1 MNELM
6 VKMENVSKVYSSSS
20 GDVIALNNINLD
32 VHVGELVAIVGKSGS
47 GKTTLL
53 NIISGLDQP
62 TAGTITLDGV
72 NLSEITNQ
80 EALSIRRN
88 KIGMVFQTFGLLS
101 LLSAY
106 ENVEL
111 QLRIAGI
118 KYPERDSYTKDAL
131 EQVGLGS
138 RITHR
143 PDELSGGE
151 QQRVSIA
158 RAIAK
163 KPKILFVDE
172 PTSHLD
178 SRNTRI
184 ICDLFRKLSRQDNI
198 TLVMVTHDQPLIDIA
213 DSTKILKDGILS

>member
-72 NLSEITNQ
+72 NLSKITNR

-88 KIGMVFQTFGLLS
+88 
-101 LLSAY
+101 
-106 ENVEL
+106 
-111 QLRIAGI
+111 
-118 KYPERDSYTKDAL
+118 
-131 EQVGLGS
+131 
-138 RITHR
+138 
-143 PDELSGGE
+143 
-151 QQRVSIA
+151 
-158 RAIAK
+158 
-163 KPKILFVDE
+163 
-172 PTSHLD
+172 
-178 SRNTRI
+178 
-184 ICDLFRKLSRQDNI
+184 
-198 TLVMVTHDQPLIDIA
+198 
-213 DSTKILKDGILS
+213 

>member
-6 VKMENVSKVYSSSS
+6 VKLENVNKVYSSSS

-53 NIISGLDQP
+53 NVMSGWDQP
-62 TAGTITLDGV
+62 TSGNVILDDV

-80 EALSIRRN
+80 ESLSIRRN
-88 KIGMVFQTFGLLS
+88 KIGIVFQTFGLLS

-118 KYPERDSYTKDAL
+118 KDPERDSYTKDAL

-138 RITHR
+138 RATHR

-163 KPKILFVDE
+163 KPKILFVAHALLILLAN
-172 PTSHLD
+172 SHAKGGLLYD
-178 SRNTRI
+178 FLQWKFYHQNLHKPENR
-184 ICDLFRKLSRQDNI
+184 LSNFLEVSQ
-198 TLVMVTHDQPLIDIA
+198 
-213 DSTKILKDGILS
+213 

>member
-1 MNELM
+1 MKSLM
-6 VKMENVSKVYSSSS
+6 VKLENVNKVYNSLS

-53 NIISGLDQP
+53 NVMSGLDEP
-62 TAGTITLDGV
+62 TSGNIILDGV
-72 NLSEITNQ
+72 NLSEMTNK
-80 EALSIRRN
+80 EAISMRRN
-88 KIGMVFQTFGLLS
+88 KIGIVFQSSGLLS

-118 KYPERDSYTKDAL
+118 KHTERDSCTKDAL
-131 EQVGLGS
+131 DQVGLGS
-138 RITHR
+138 RAVHR

-163 KPKILFVDE
+163 KPNLLFVDE

-184 ICDLFRKLSRQDNI
+184 ICDLFRQLSRQHNI

-213 DSTKILKDGILS
+213 DNTRILEDGILI

>member
-6 VKMENVSKVYSSSS
+6 VKLENVNKVYSSSS

-47 GKTTLL
+47 GKTSLL
-53 NIISGLDQP
+53 NVMSGLDQP
-62 TAGTITLDGV
+62 TSGNVILDDV

-80 EALSIRRN
+80 ESLSIRRN
-88 KIGMVFQTFGLLS
+88 KIGIVFQTFGLLS

-118 KYPERDSYTKDAL
+118 KDPERDSYTKDAL

-138 RITHR
+138 RATHR

-163 KPKILFVDE
+163 KPKSMRMSQLFGLTG
-172 PTSHLD
+172 PSSNFT
-178 SRNTRI
+178 
-184 ICDLFRKLSRQDNI
+184 KLLQN
-198 TLVMVTHDQPLIDIA
+198 
-213 DSTKILKDGILS
+213 

>member
-72 NLSEITNQ
+72 NLSKITNR

-88 KIGMVFQTFGLLS
+88 KIGIVFQTFGLLS

-118 KYPERDSYTKDAL
+118 KYPERDGYTKDAL

-151 QQRVSIA
+151 QQRVAIA

-163 KPKILFVDE
+163 KPKILFDHE
-172 PTSHLD
+172 PTSH
-178 SRNTRI
+178 
-184 ICDLFRKLSRQDNI
+184 
-198 TLVMVTHDQPLIDIA
+198 
-213 DSTKILKDGILS
+213 